1 MATTLNWTI
10 ILLQIMISQKK
21 EKKIALFF
29 FGLNCYMIIMDS
41 NNISYGDNY
50 YNIYL

>member
-21 EKKIALFF
+21 EKKIALLFWF
-29 FGLNCYMIIMDS
+29 KFLYDYYGLQQHII
-41 NNISYGDNY
+41 
-50 YNIYL
+50 